1 MGAFMELDS
10 IGFFIGL
17 IGAFWMKT
25 SLGMLGKE
33 RERQSVRASF
43 PIEESPALKAFVRG
57 LALILLGLGLETAA
71 RLF

>member
-1 MGAFMELDS
+1 MELDS

-25 SLGMLGKE
+25 SLCMLNKE
-33 RERQSVRASF
+33 KETKAVRVSF
-43 PIEESPALKAFVRG
+43 PMEESPALKAFVRG
-57 LALILLGLGLETAA
+57 LSLVLLGLGLETAA